1 MNSTFIFNKTGIR
14 FVPADIHSF
23 PFFQKFDN
31 RAGSSI
37 MPLLGKASALS
48 HTIDIYLT
56 EGKNF
61 NSTL

>member
-1 MNSTFIFNKTGIR
+1 MNPTLIFNNTRIR
-14 FVPADIHSF
+14 FVPADIYSF
-23 PFFQKFDN
+23 PFLQKFDN
-31 RAGSSI
+31 RTGSSI

-56 EGKNF
+56 EGKIF